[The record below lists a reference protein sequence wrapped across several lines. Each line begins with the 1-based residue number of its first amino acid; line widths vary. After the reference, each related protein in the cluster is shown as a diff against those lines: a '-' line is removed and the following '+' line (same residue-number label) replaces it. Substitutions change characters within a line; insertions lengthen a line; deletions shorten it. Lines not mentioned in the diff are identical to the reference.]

1 MTIIESLLPF
11 FPPPVINFLLNN
23 GVDLTNLDDSTLVTS
38 ICVALF
44 VVVLVRV
51 ILFSDRKSA
60 YDEDDTILNR
70 DNEVSLSKDVNSCTL
85 ICGATG
91 SGKTMLFQKL
101 LGIEKGDRG
110 EEFLTVSSMVAA
122 RGICKDD
129 ESDTKTEML
138 DYPGHIRMRGSLLSS
153 KGGILSSH
161 RPVIN
166 DVLFVIDSTT
176 VLKEAA
182 DLLYDLLACIQNN
195 STSVKRVSICWSKID
210 LKISKNGKRLQL
222 LLKNE
227 LNRLNS
233 TRTTMVESTDDTID
247 DKSAI
252 ICQPGTAFN
261 WDLVNCDIS
270 FVSFSSVNGKGI
282 SEIRS
287 TILNKG

>member
-11 FPPPVINFLLNN
+11 FPPPVINLLLKN

-38 ICVALF
+38 ICAALF

-60 YDEDDTILNR
+60 YDEDDTILIR
-70 DNEVSLSKDVNSCTL
+70 DNEISLSKDVNSCTL

-101 LGIEKGDRG
+101 LGIEKGGRG

-129 ESDTKTEML
+129 ESDTKTEIL
-138 DYPGHIRMRGSLLSS
+138 DYPGHIKMRGSLLSS
-153 KGGILSSH
+153 NGGILSCH

-182 DLLYDLLACIQNN
+182 DLLYDLLACIQNK
-195 STSVKRVSICWSKID
+195 STSVKRVYIGWSKID

-233 TRTTMVESTDDTID
+233 TRATMIESTDDTPD

-252 ICQPGTAFN
+252 ICQPGTSFN
-261 WDLVNCDIS
+261 WDLVDCDIS
-270 FVSFSSVNGKGI
+270 FVSFSSVNGNGI
-282 SEIRS
+282 TDIRS
-287 TILNKG
+287 TILNKD